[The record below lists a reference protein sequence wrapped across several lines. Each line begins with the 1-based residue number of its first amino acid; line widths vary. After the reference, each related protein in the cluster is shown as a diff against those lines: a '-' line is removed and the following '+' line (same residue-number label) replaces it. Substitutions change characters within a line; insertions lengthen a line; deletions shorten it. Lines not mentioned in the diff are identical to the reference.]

1 MDLGQ
6 SQPICSLVS
15 QDPAG
20 WVGVSRGRGWRRK
33 GKSRKGRAHQRGAF
47 HGPIPMRFRK
57 RASRCS
63 FLARSPL
70 DQKRK
75 KRRLE
80 SSFSYALMLPSFPP
94 FALFSPHLVAS
105 CKISPNRP
113 FGPVLELPE
122 WSRIAWGIERSKRV
136 GWSCGLLPAGL
147 CLNPIQSGSGPCIL
161 TSSHAASI
169 PSCSNPILVY
179 PFGL

>member
-1 MDLGQ
+1 MWICSLFILIDLNLNLILVFLIEFKYGYGMDLGQ

-94 FALFSPHLVAS
+94 LPSSPLILLHPARSVQIDPLGLFWSFL
-105 CKISPNRP
+105 N
-113 FGPVLELPE
+113 GLE
-122 WSRIAWGIERSKRV
+122 
-136 GWSCGLLPAGL
+136 
-147 CLNPIQSGSGPCIL
+147 
-161 TSSHAASI
+161 
-169 PSCSNPILVY
+169 
-179 PFGL
+179 